1 MSEIKLTKKGLPD
14 KRYLKQ
20 QQKVEEARLLKE
32 AKLKELK
39 KAASKIEDDDSD
51 EEEVYEV
58 NKIDKHKKH
67 NDLLEKLEQQNSE
80 INELKDLILSI
91 EMQKDKRRTKK
102 KIAQKYKSVKQE
114 KVEEP
119 LSKEDPKPF
128 RLVL

>member
-1 MSEIKLTKKGLPD
+1 MSEIKLTKRGLPD

-39 KAASKIEDDDSD
+39 KSLNKVEDDDSD
-51 EEEVYEV
+51 EEVYEV
-58 NKIDKHKKH
+58 SKIDKNQKH
-67 NDLLEKLEQQNSE
+67 NDLLERLEQQNSE

-119 LSKEDPKPF
+119 LPKEDPKPF